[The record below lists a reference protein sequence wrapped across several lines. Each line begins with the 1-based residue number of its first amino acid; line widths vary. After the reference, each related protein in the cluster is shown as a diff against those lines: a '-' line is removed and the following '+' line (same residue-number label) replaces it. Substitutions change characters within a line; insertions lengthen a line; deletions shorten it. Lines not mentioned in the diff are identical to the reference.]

1 MQMMEDIYKDK
12 SSIPDR
18 VYKKLMKKEMVL
30 HADECFKY
38 KLIDEI
44 E

>member
-1 MQMMEDIYKDK
+1 MMEDIYKEK
-12 SSIPDR
+12 ANIPDR

-30 HADECFKY
+30 HADECLEY